1 METVML
7 RSDYGSSAK
16 RLARLDDRLLASAVD
31 DVDDADLLDA
41 ARHHLAGGS
50 RQRARLAVDLGTGL
64 ALDDVAIEAIGCCVE
79 LLHAASLVHDDLQDR
94 AETRRGRP
102 SVVARF
108 GPDTALLLGDVLI
121 AAGLAAAG
129 ELAGDGRR
137 PVPAARARRAV
148 ARTASGQGRDR
159 GGHDAFDLTTYATV
173 AAAKSAPLFALP
185 FELALAEAGRGDAIP
200 RARCAA
206 RHFALA
212 YQLRDDLDDV
222 GDDAARGEANAVLVL
237 EATGHR
243 RAGALTVVARAART
257 HLAEARTAAAGLPP
271 GAREPLCRLC
281 TALGGELEAAWT
293 R

>member
-16 RLARLDDRLLASAVD
+16 RLARLEDRLLADAVD
-31 DVDDADLLDA
+31 DVDDADLLEA

-94 AETRRGRP
+94 AEMRRGRP

-108 GPDTALLLGDVLI
+108 GSDTALLLGDVLI

-129 ELAGDGRR
+129 QLAGDGRR
-137 PVPAARARRAV
+137 PTPVARARRVV
-148 ARTASGQGRDR
+148 ARTASGQSRDR
-159 GGHDAFDLTTYATV
+159 GGHDAFDFASYASV

-185 FELALAEAGRGDAIP
+185 FELALGEAGLREAIP

-206 RHFALA
+206 WQFALA
-212 YQLRDDLDDV
+212 YQLRDDLDDL

-243 RAGALTVVARAART
+243 RAGAVAIVARAAHT
-257 HLAEARTAAAGLPP
+257 HLAEARAAAAGLPL
-271 GAREPLCRLC
+271 GAREPLSRLC
-281 TALGGELEAAWT
+281 AALGGELEAAWT